1 MRGNARIIMTDRPRL
16 LSGLLARRTDL
27 AEEVSKAEAQLRQ
40 HYETLRSL
48 DHLIRL
54 EDPEVELPPIRNA
67 KLADRPKT
75 ASTLVRG
82 DVSRLCLDALREAA
96 GAILTSRQVADYI
109 VRRRQLVFATKRE
122 DNDFASSVTMALA
135 RHAKR
140 QLVEKVGNG
149 SNREGHW
156 RVSPSKP

>member
-1 MRGNARIIMTDRPRL
+1 MRGNARITMTDRPRL

-27 AEEVSKAEAQLRQ
+27 AEEVSRVEAQLRQ

-54 EDPEVELPPIRNA
+54 EDPEAVLPPIRNA

-75 ASTLVRG
+75 SSTLVRG

-96 GAILTSRQVADYI
+96 GAVLTSRQVTDYI
-109 VRRRQLVFATKRE
+109 VRRRQLVFVTKRE

-140 QLVEKVGNG
+140 GLVEKVGNG
-149 SNREGHW
+149 SNREGQW
-156 RVSPSKP
+156 RIAPAGP